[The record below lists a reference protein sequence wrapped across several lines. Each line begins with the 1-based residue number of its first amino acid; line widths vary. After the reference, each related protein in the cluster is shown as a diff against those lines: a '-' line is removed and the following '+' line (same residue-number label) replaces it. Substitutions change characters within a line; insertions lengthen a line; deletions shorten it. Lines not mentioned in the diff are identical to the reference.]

1 MRANSSFPSA
11 LPTLSP
17 SHPSWATSSNA
28 VTISLTLLSGV
39 GDPKLL
45 SDFKGA
51 ELSLYLN
58 SDCRPPCPEI
68 EPCLPDKL
76 DLEDGSL
83 LVSIASPKSQSESFA
98 KSKIEAA
105 DVTLTTVG
113 LSFFEDEMSDLHE
126 SIDDAQKNCSTIEVP
141 TSFPDDCSYLT
152 KDSAHTSSKGE
163 IVINDVSYCDR
174 TDQGDE
180 VAEWNV
186 DIRNNPDFQDAV
198 IQSARDTK
206 ETLAT
211 VKEGFDNV
219 GNRQSELFWQTI
231 DGQRKSD
238 KNQTRMLQWMEDQ
251 TAMQKAALMREE
263 EKVNAEVARRMAHHR
278 ETTKTTAAPRP
289 RTKSSSHSVTCI
301 TDKSSAPLKDTTN
314 TFSLNRPKKL
324 TKPKGPDAYQK
335 WEETSAAKNAARAR
349 KEDSRRLQAPGR
361 KLPWG

>member
-1 MRANSSFPSA
+1 M
-11 LPTLSP
+11 
-17 SHPSWATSSNA
+17 
-28 VTISLTLLSGV
+28 

-83 LVSIASPKSQSESFA
+83 LVSPKSLSESFT
-98 KSKIEAA
+98 KSKINEAA

-113 LSFFEDEMSDLHE
+113 LSLFEDEMSLHE
-126 SIDDAQKNCSTIEVP
+126 SIDHAEKNCSTIEVP

-163 IVINDVSYCDR
+163 IGINDVSYYDR

-180 VAEWNV
+180 VAEWNF

-263 EKVNAEVARRMAHHR
+263 LIGEKVTAEVARQMAHHR

-289 RTKSSSHSVTCI
+289 RTKSSSHS
-301 TDKSSAPLKDTTN
+301 APLKDTTN
-314 TFSLNRPKKL
+314 NPSLNRPKKL
-324 TKPKGPDAYQK
+324 TKPKGPGAYRK
-335 WEETSAAKNAARAR
+335 WEETNAAKTAAKAK

>member
-1 MRANSSFPSA
+1 M
-11 LPTLSP
+11 
-17 SHPSWATSSNA
+17 
-28 VTISLTLLSGV
+28 

-58 SDCRPPCPEI
+58 SDCRPPIPEI
-68 EPCLPDKL
+68 EPILPDKL

-152 KDSAHTSSKGE
+152 KDSAHISSKGD
-163 IVINDVSYCDR
+163 IGINDASYCDR

-180 VAEWNV
+180 VAECNF
-186 DIRNNPDFQDAV
+186 DFRNIPEFQDV
-198 IQSARDTK
+198 VVQSARDTK

-231 DGQRKSD
+231 DGQRRSD
-238 KNQTRMLQWMEDQ
+238 RNQMRMLQWMEDQ
-251 TAMQKAALMREE
+251 TAMQKAALRREE
-263 EKVNAEVARRMAHHR
+263 DHFKEKVNAEIARRMAHHR

-289 RTKSSSHSVTCI
+289 RTKSSFSSVTRV
-301 TDKSSAPLKDTTN
+301 TDKSSVPLKDTTN
-314 TFSLNRPKKL
+314 TFSLNRPKKV

-335 WEETSAAKNAARAR
+335 WEETSAAKNAAWQGKKTAGGCRPQEESCR
-349 KEDSRRLQAPGR
+349 GDRC
-361 KLPWG
+361 